1 MNQSATSR
9 EEILKTDRSLA
20 RQSGILSL
28 NIRNTAATAN
38 ISTGTIY
45 NYFHD
50 KNDLLIQ
57 TVQSICEEIFS
68 VSQELEECTCFCEY
82 VEHLYESAVQQA
94 KPYPDFL
101 SMHAMAISTSNRE
114 EEKAVM
120 NAWFVQMEQ
129 NLDQALCRDTD
140 VDQKLFSYLDRV
152 AFISFVKDNLLTG
165 LTQKRDD
172 LHTFRLILER
182 ILYGRLR

>member
-9 EEILKTDRSLA
+9 EEILKTGRDIV

-28 NIRNTAATAN
+28 NIRNTAAAAN
-38 ISTGTIY
+38 IATGTIY

-57 TVQSICEEIFS
+57 TVQSIWEEIFS
-68 VSQELEECTCFCEY
+68 GSQEMENCTCFCEY
-82 VEHLYESAVQQA
+82 VERLYDSAVRHA

-114 EEKAVM
+114 EAKSVM

-129 NLDQALCRDTD
+129 DLDEALRRDTD
-140 VDQKLFSYLDRV
+140 VDQRLFSHIDR
-152 AFISFVKDNLLTG
+152 ASFISFVKDNILIG
-165 LTQKRDD
+165 LTQKRAD

>member
-1 MNQSATSR
+1 
-9 EEILKTDRSLA
+9 
-20 RQSGILSL
+20 
-28 NIRNTAATAN
+28 
-38 ISTGTIY
+38 
-45 NYFHD
+45 
-50 KNDLLIQ
+50 
-57 TVQSICEEIFS
+57 
-68 VSQELEECTCFCEY
+68 
-82 VEHLYESAVQQA
+82 
-94 KPYPDFL
+94 
-101 SMHAMAISTSNRE
+101 MHAMAISGSDKE
-114 EEKAVM
+114 EAKSAM
-120 NAWFVQMEQ
+120 DAWFVQMEQ